1 MAVWKGTNTVQLM
14 CNLLLDHRKCC
25 YKLRYQYFTSI
36 TN

>member
-25 YKLRYQYFTSI
+25 YKLYQYFTSI